1 MMTTTC
7 VCTTVLS
14 AAFVLQVDDATT
26 LHATSQAL
34 HVHWCVDMEYSG
46 VDSLGHN
53 INDPVESFYGHVQPP
68 D

>member
-1 MMTTTC
+1 MPLPYM
-7 VCTTVLS
+7 LPPRPY
-14 AAFVLQVDDATT
+14 
-26 LHATSQAL
+26 TSTDQP
-34 HVHWCVDMEYSG
+34 WCVDIEYSG

>member
-1 MMTTTC
+1 MMPLPYMLPPRPYMSTD
-7 VCTTVLS
+7 
-14 AAFVLQVDDATT
+14 QP
-26 LHATSQAL
+26 
-34 HVHWCVDMEYSG
+34 WCVDIEYSG